1 MNPMI
6 AAAMHLLKRNSAPER
21 RCRHCGNRQ
30 PAGAKQAA
38 LTVAC
43 RKCGKPIPPPKA

>member
-6 AAAMHLLKRNSAPER
+6 AAALHLLKKKGRRER
-21 RCRHCGNRQ
+21 RCRACGNRQ
-30 PAGAKQAA
+30 PVGEKQAA

-43 RKCGKPIPPPKA
+43 RRCGKPIPPPKA